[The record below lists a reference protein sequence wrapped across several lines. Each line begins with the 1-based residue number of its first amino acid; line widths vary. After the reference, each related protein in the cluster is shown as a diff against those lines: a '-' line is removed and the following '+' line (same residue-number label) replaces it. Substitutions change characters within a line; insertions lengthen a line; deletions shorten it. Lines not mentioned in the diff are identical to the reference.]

1 MTDSSG
7 VYSLTG
13 TGSLESDTLAGS
25 EQGICSKAASVAV
38 TGQDRDSQTAS
49 IVVTGQDE
57 DSLTASIAVTGQNK
71 DSQEGTPDTS
81 GGSAADA
88 ATSGGS
94 TVVTPGDR

>member
-1 MTDSSG
+1 MVDSSG
-7 VYSLTG
+7 VHSLTE
-13 TGSLESDTLAGS
+13 TGSSESDTLADS
-25 EQGICSKAASVAV
+25 EQSICSKVTSVAV

-49 IVVTGQDE
+49 IAMTGQ
-57 DSLTASIAVTGQNK
+57 SK
-71 DSQEGTPDTS
+71 DSQEGTTDTS

>member
-1 MTDSSG
+1 MTDSSV

-13 TGSLESDTLAGS
+13 TGSSELDTLAGS

-38 TGQDRDSQTAS
+38 TGQD
-49 IVVTGQDE
+49 E
-57 DSLTASIAVTGQNK
+57 DSLPASIAVTGQNK